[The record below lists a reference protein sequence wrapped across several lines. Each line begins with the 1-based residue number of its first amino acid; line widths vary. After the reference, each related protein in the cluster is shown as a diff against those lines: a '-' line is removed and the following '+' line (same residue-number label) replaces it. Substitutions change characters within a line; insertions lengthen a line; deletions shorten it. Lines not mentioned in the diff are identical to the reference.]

1 MEENITLILGLYAAG
16 LAVSGLLFA
25 YRLGKAGEKRLC
37 ALLGMILG
45 LPLAYAGAK
54 LFFLLHNAGLDIRN
68 WSAESIFQPQWEEL
82 SFAGGCLGFTLGIW
96 TAAKILHV
104 RGGKALNLFAVPGC
118 ILIAFARMAEAGMET
133 IGQGDMPSF
142 LPEVFPFALKDAWG
156 ASLAVFTLEAITAVC
171 CAIWLLFT
179 ERKQGNAGTQFGKAC
194 IVLCSGQLFLEM
206 LIVNYWIPFIISFV
220 HLDQVLCA
228 VILLA
233 LVIRLSV
240 RIKKA
245 GPVIVTVLLIGLNAL
260 MQYVQDKP
268 YLFPLPE
275 SVDAGTLAVIVFALC
290 SAGMIAAGLWA
301 EGRISPDY
309 QKVHKPGACQEAD
322 S

>member
-16 LAVSGLLFA
+16 LVVSGLLFA

-37 ALLGMILG
+37 ALIGMILG
-45 LPLAYAGAK
+45 LPLSYAGAK

-68 WSAESIFQPQWEEL
+68 WSAETMFQPRWEEL
-82 SFAGGCLGFTLGIW
+82 SFVGGCLGFTLGIW
-96 TAAKILHV
+96 LAAKILRI
-104 RGGKALNLFAVPGC
+104 RGGKALDLFAVPGC

-156 ASLAVFTLEAITAVC
+156 ASLAVFTLEAIAAVC
-171 CAIWLLFT
+171 CAVWLLLA
-179 ERKQGNAGTQFGKAC
+179 ERKQAAAGKQFEKAC
-194 IVLCSGQLFLEM
+194 IVLCSVQLFLEM

-228 VILLA
+228 VILLV

-245 GPVIVTVLLIGLNAL
+245 GPAIVTALLMGLNAL

-275 SVDAGTLAVIVFALC
+275 SVDAGTLAIIVFILC

-301 EGRISPDY
+301 AGKDQSRLS
-309 QKVHKPGACQEAD
+309 KG

>member
-1 MEENITLILGLYAAG
+1 MEENMTLILGLYAAG

-37 ALLGMILG
+37 ALIGMILG

-68 WSAESIFQPQWEEL
+68 WSAETMFLPRWEEL
-82 SFAGGCLGFTLGIW
+82 SFAGGCLGFVLGVRI
-96 TAAKILHV
+96 AAGILRV
-104 RGGKALNLFAVPGC
+104 PGGKALDLFAVPGC

-171 CAIWLLFT
+171 CAVWLLLR
-179 ERKQGNAGTQFGKAC
+179 EKKQAGAGGSFEKAC
-194 IVLCSGQLFLEM
+194 IVLCSVQLFLEM
-206 LIVNYWIPFIISFV
+206 LIVNYWIPFIISFI
-220 HLDQVLCA
+220 HLDQVICA
-228 VILLA
+228 VILLI

-240 RIKKA
+240 RNKKA
-245 GPVIVTVLLIGLNAL
+245 GPAIVTALLMGLNAL
-260 MQYVQDKP
+260 MQFVQDKP

-290 SAGMIAAGLWA
+290 SVGMIAAGLWA
-301 EGRISPDY
+301 AGKNQSRLS
-309 QKVHKPGACQEAD
+309 KG